1 MFSNIRSFLISFVTV
16 CIIFGTAAAII
27 SYGRGYR
34 FNFGDRELNATGLVV
49 AQSDPSGAQII
60 VDDKITT
67 ATQATL
73 TLAPGWYNVTI
84 AKEGFQPWKKR
95 VKVQGEVVTKIDAL
109 LLPVNPSL
117 TALTVSGVV
126 SPILSPDGSKLAYVV
141 PDQPQA
147 TISGTLSPTRP
158 GIWVLDLVDKPL
170 GLNRDARQIAQSN
183 GTDFSKA
190 ALHWSP
196 DSKQILATPPTQTGL
211 SAPLGY
217 LLDTDKLNPNL
228 TLINIKTVQ
237 TDWQTL
243 KDQRTKEQ
251 LVTIPP
257 AFTDVASTSATIIAL
272 SPDETKI
279 LYEATASA
287 TLPQIITPPIIG
299 TDPTEETRT
308 IKPNNL
314 YVYDIKEDRNY
325 LVLNA
330 AQFPVAPIPT
340 PVRKGTLPTP
350 TPVVDVSTILRWLP
364 TSRHLVYVVKDKVQI
379 MDYDGA
385 NVRTAYAG
393 PFWDSFAV
401 PWASGGKLVI
411 LTNLNS
417 SASEVNNLYVVN
429 LK

>member
-1 MFSNIRSFLISFVTV
+1 MYQQIRSILISFVTV
-16 CIIFGTAAAII
+16 CIIFGTAIAII

-34 FNFGDRELNATGLVV
+34 FNFDNRVLNSTGLVV

-60 VDDKITT
+60 VDGKLKT

-73 TLAPGWYNVTI
+73 SLPPGWYDITI
-84 AKEGFQPWKKR
+84 AKEGFQPWKKHI
-95 VKVQGEVVTKIDAL
+95 KVQGEVVTKVEAL
-109 LLPVNPSL
+109 LLPINPSL

-126 SPILSPDGSKLAYVV
+126 SPVLSPDGTKLAYVV

-147 TISGTLSPTRP
+147 TISGVMSPTRP

-183 GTDFSKA
+183 GVDFSKA
-190 ALHWSP
+190 TITWSP
-196 DSKQILATPPTQTGL
+196 DSKQVLATMAADT
-211 SAPLGY
+211 AY
-217 LLDTDKLNPNL
+217 LLDTDKLNPSL
-228 TLINIKTVQ
+228 ASINIKTVQ
-237 TDWQTL
+237 TDWQIL

-251 LVTIPP
+251 LVTIPQG
-257 AFTDVASTSATIIAL
+257 FTDVASNSASIISL

-287 TLPQIITPPIIG
+287 TLPQILTPAIIG
-299 TDPTEETRT
+299 TDPTEEIRN

-325 LVLNA
+325 LVLGSS
-330 AQFPVAPIPT
+330 QLPVSPTPMPAKRGVLPVPT
-340 PVRKGTLPTP
+340 PVP
-350 TPVVDVSTILRWLP
+350 DVSTILRWLP
-364 TSRHLVYVVKDKVQI
+364 TSRHLVFVVKDKVQI
-379 MDYDGA
+379 MDYDGT